1 MILSK
6 GQVQKYI
13 LDKNKLIG
21 NAKSL
26 PFQQAWGVQK
36 VEPEKYIGK
45 EFTVYGLTVSNHPL
59 EKVYDSKTNVVI
71 MISNGEVIG
80 LDN

>member
-1 MILSK
+1 M
-6 GQVQKYI
+6 
-13 LDKNKLIG
+13 
-21 NAKSL
+21 KSL
-26 PFQQAWGVQK
+26 HPPILISKKNILIHELTDQYVSF
-36 VEPEKYIGK
+36 IFRTLCFLK